1 MIDFFSKEEEARIIS
16 TIEEV
21 ENRTSGEVRVHLA
34 RDAGKDVLEEAERTF
49 VKLGMDQTRERNGVL
64 FFLVPKAHKFA
75 ILGDEGINRRVPDN
89 FWQDVR
95 DLAQIQFRQ
104 GNFAEGVCQA
114 LERIGEKL
122 AAFFPPRHDDD
133 NELPDAVSYD

>member
-34 RDAGKDVLEEAERTF
+34 RDAGKDVLEEAKRTF

-75 ILGDEGINRRVPDN
+75 ILGDEGINRRVPEN

-95 DLAQIQFRQ
+95 DLAQTQFRQ
-104 GNFAEGVCQA
+104 GHFAEGICRA